1 MRLRGPVILSSR
13 LRPGTPEPCP
23 PGSPVVGPT
32 IPLNPQPLPSLAAS
46 SLEHHRRFG
55 TRSLN
60 GFILGRAVFVRL
72 HHTIPTWNTDRR
84 ASNHKHKT
92 SWIPPRNCLHTQY
105 VYLLQPFYSVRIF
118 ESRISNLDLHYIP
131 RADDRSCS
139 SRPSNKL
146 PITNGLLFLKR
157 LSEKRVGLAD

>member
-1 MRLRGPVILSSR
+1 MSEQRWKLIGRAGNATMRLRGPVILSSR
-13 LRPGTPEPCP
+13 LRPGTPEPCS

-60 GFILGRAVFVRL
+60 GLFLGRTVFVRL

-92 SWIPPRNCLHTQY
+92 SWIPPHNCLHTQY
-105 VYLLQPFYSVRIF
+105 VSASVVLQCRIF

-131 RADDRSCS
+131 TCR
-139 SRPSNKL
+139 
-146 PITNGLLFLKR
+146 
-157 LSEKRVGLAD
+157 